1 MGEKVVFWLF
11 LTDRIVLCN
20 VVDVT
25 FVDFSQSG
33 EGEIDQNK
41 ETGYDNPS
49 QDETF
54 WCLSQ
59 GDEAMAGHICL
70 SLSLSLSH
78 THTHIDLELVLLA

>member
-1 MGEKVVFWLF
+1 MVEKVVFWLF

-25 FVDFSQSG
+25 FVVFSQSG

-54 WCLSQ
+54 WCGSSENCHAFQ

-70 SLSLSLSH
+70 SLSLSL
-78 THTHIDLELVLLA
+78 THT